1 MINDKTCPK
10 NRRPIHYPQLVVL
23 MQQRGMLVE
32 DPGENIDMSLNLKP
46 ELALT
51 EHYIFMVR
59 DQQVMLDRDLA
70 SLYGVE
76 TKVLNQAVKRNI
88 VRFPEPFRFQLTQLE
103 NDQLVTDC
111 DRFAS
116 LKHSTS
122 LPYAFTEQGV
132 AMLSAVL
139 RSDAAVQTSIGIM
152 NAFVRQ
158 RQFLLHNADLFR
170 RFDHIEKR
178 QIACE
183 IKTDERFEQV
193 FKALEDR
200 SIKPKQGIFFDGQVF
215 EAYAFVCDL
224 IRSAN
229 RRIILIDN
237 YVDESVLLLL
247 AKRKAGVGVQLL
259 TKNTS
264 RQLAQDIAK
273 FNAQYPAIETREF
286 KLAHDRFLI
295 IDDAI
300 YHIGASL
307 KDLGKKWFAF
317 SKMEVGAVEMLRRVG
332 L

>member
-1 MINDKTCPK
+1 
-10 NRRPIHYPQLVVL
+10 
-23 MQQRGMLVE
+23 
-32 DPGENIDMSLNLKP
+32 MSLNLKP
-46 ELALT
+46 DLVLT

-88 VRFPEPFRFQLTQLE
+88 ARFPEPFRFQLTQLE

-139 RSDAAVQTSIGIM
+139 RSDEAVQTSIGIM

-170 RFDHIEKR
+170 RLDHIEKR
-178 QIACE
+178 QIAGE
-183 IKTDERFEQV
+183 IKTDKRFEQV
-193 FKALEDR
+193 FKALEDK

-215 EAYAFVCDL
+215 DSYAFVCDL
-224 IRSAN
+224 IRSAS

-237 YVDESVLLLL
+237 YLDESVLVLLS
-247 AKRKAGVGVQLL
+247 KRKAGVTAQLL
-259 TKNTS
+259 TKTIS
-264 RQLAQDIAK
+264 RQLAQDIDK
-273 FNAQYPAIETREF
+273 FNAQYPAIEAQEF
-286 KLAHDRFLI
+286 QLAHDRFLI
-295 IDDAI
+295 IDHDI

-307 KDLGKKWFAF
+307 KVLGKKWFAF
-317 SKMEVGAVEMLRRVG
+317 SKMAMDAVEMLAKVKV
-332 L
+332 

>member
-1 MINDKTCPK
+1 
-10 NRRPIHYPQLVVL
+10 
-23 MQQRGMLVE
+23 
-32 DPGENIDMSLNLKP
+32 MSLNLKP
-46 ELALT
+46 DLSLT

-88 VRFPEPFRFQLTQLE
+88 ARFPEPFRFQLTQLE

-111 DRFAS
+111 DQLAS
-116 LKHSTS
+116 LKHSAS

-139 RSDAAVQTSIGIM
+139 RSDTAVQTSIGIM

-170 RFDHIEKR
+170 RLDHIEKR
-178 QIACE
+178 QIASE
-183 IKTDERFEQV
+183 LKTDERFEQV
-193 FKALEDR
+193 FKALEDK
-200 SIKPKQGIFFDGQVF
+200 SIKPRQGIFFDGQVF
-215 EAYAFVCDL
+215 DAYIFVCDL
-224 IRSAN
+224 IRAAN

-237 YVDESVLLLL
+237 YVDESVLMLL
-247 AKRKAGVGVQLL
+247 AKRKVGVSVHLL
-259 TKNTS
+259 TRTIS
-264 RQLAQDIAK
+264 RQLVQDINK
-273 FNAQYPAIETREF
+273 FNTQYPAIEAREF

-295 IDDAI
+295 IDDDI

-307 KDLGKKWFAF
+307 KDLGKKWFPF
-317 SKMEVGAVEMLRRVG
+317 SKMELRAIEMLARVQ